1 MPKEAEARLAALEN
15 AVREL
20 QEKIRKGE
28 RTVLYLLTLLLS
40 AARELGLEKE
50 VLSRL
55 MKDSVG
61 DLDKIL
67 GHQEFR
73 KIMKNVQGGPA

>member
-1 MPKEAEARLAALEN
+1 MPKEADARLAALEN

-20 QEKIRKGE
+20 QEKAKKGE

-50 VLSRL
+50 VVSRL

-67 GHQEFR
+67 GRQEFR